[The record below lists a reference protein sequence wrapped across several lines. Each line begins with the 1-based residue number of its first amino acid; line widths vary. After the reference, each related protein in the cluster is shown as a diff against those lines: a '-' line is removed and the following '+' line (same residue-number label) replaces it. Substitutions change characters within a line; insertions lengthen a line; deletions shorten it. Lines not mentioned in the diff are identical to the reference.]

1 MAYAEASTGRMCSTR
16 AYIYSDRQMQIDAI
30 YHTSIVVGGV
40 EHFYGGGIQE
50 AVPGHTPY
58 GQPIQLLDLGWVAG
72 ACSFT

>member
-1 MAYAEASTGRMCSTR
+1 
-16 AYIYSDRQMQIDAI
+16 MQIEAI

-58 GQPIQLLDLGWVAG
+58 GQPIQVLELGYISCDWQVLWT
-72 ACSFT
+72 CSRFMQPLTD